1 MHFPAHNQNS
11 ADALKDPLAKEDFVI
26 RAYNINASVTSGAEL
41 SATTKMTLAPR
52 LAGLSV
58 LIFDFDSNL
67 RVESVKDA
75 QGTALSF
82 YQARETKDR
91 YQSYGDYVA
100 VILSEPLAPGKPQ
113 TLEFRYSGKRAIRK
127 AGNGNYFCES
137 SGWYP
142 ELSNSFAT
150 RADFD
155 MTFRS
160 PKNSVLVATGAKTSD
175 TVDGGTRI
183 TTWRSEIPLAAAG
196 FAYGDYKTYNDKA
209 GDVTVDVYANREAD
223 DLMAMVQRAFE
234 SGAIQGAVGTLTPSA
249 MAKTMGGEKIGR
261 AHV

>member
-1 MHFPAHNQNS
+1 MAAFGCNQRRSLREPAEDQRGSWRGCGPQALARNSFRGPCAHRLFPRELEGGREGLGEFHYDALDPEEIKVGRWVDVGPLKLDDTWMHFPAHNQSS

-26 RAYNINASVTSGAEL
+26 RVYSISASVTSGAEL

-52 LAGLSV
+52 LAGQIV

-100 VILSEPLAPGKPQ
+100 VILSEPMAPGKPQ

-160 PKNSVLVATGAKTSD
+160 PKNSVLVATGAK
-175 TVDGGTRI
+175 
-183 TTWRSEIPLAAAG
+183 
-196 FAYGDYKTYNDKA
+196 
-209 GDVTVDVYANREAD
+209 
-223 DLMAMVQRAFE
+223 
-234 SGAIQGAVGTLTPSA
+234 
-249 MAKTMGGEKIGR
+249 
-261 AHV
+261 